1 MTVSARVILQ
11 LAPWNH
17 KDWKEVQ
24 PRSGNEE
31 RSECCRMDEHDTIYY
46 FSDATQS

>member
-1 MTVSARVILQ
+1 MTVSAEAILAYLQ

-24 PRSGNEE
+24 PWSGTEE
-31 RSECCRMDEHDTIYY
+31 CSKCHRMDESTV
-46 FSDATQS
+46 TG